1 MSRRW
6 HGAALAALALAA
18 LGCERPPVDSIQT
31 GYRGTGTETNFN
43 PRLLARSMAEHKA
56 PAPLPPAPP
65 QDPAPDSAWKNVQV
79 LKGLSVSEFN
89 RTMIAMTN
97 WVAPKQGCVYC
108 HNPNNFASD
117 SLYTKVVARRM
128 IQMTH
133 HINQEYQPHVAAT
146 GVTCYTCHAGNN
158 VPANV
163 WFYTGVNQALR
174 HYLDRE
180 DVRVQSHVALKRED
194 TNHTSIKQ
202 TEYTYSLMLNISR
215 GLGVNCTFCHNSRQW
230 FTWQAAG
237 GKNRVIALRGIRM
250 VRDLNSN
257 YLVPL
262 QPTWPANRLGPHGDG
277 PKLECATCH
286 QGAYKPLYGAQMA
299 KDYPGLLPPPESADS
314 YAAPAPISRT
324 PEKRVSLLTNP

>member
-1 MSRRW
+1 
-6 HGAALAALALAA
+6 
-18 LGCERPPVDSIQT
+18 
-31 GYRGTGTETNFN
+31 
-43 PRLLARSMAEHKA
+43 
-56 PAPLPPAPP
+56 
-65 QDPAPDSAWKNVQV
+65 
-79 LKGLSVSEFN
+79 
-89 RTMIAMTN
+89 
-97 WVAPKQGCVYC
+97 
-108 HNPNNFASD
+108 
-117 SLYTKVVARRM
+117 
-128 IQMTH
+128 
-133 HINQEYQPHVAAT
+133 
-146 GVTCYTCHAGNN
+146 
-158 VPANV
+158 
-163 WFYTGVNQALR
+163 
-174 HYLDRE
+174 
-180 DVRVQSHVALKRED
+180 
-194 TNHTSIKQ
+194 
-202 TEYTYSLMLNISR
+202 
-215 GLGVNCTFCHNSRQW
+215 VNCTFCHNSRQW